1 MKKCLIHWSMKL
13 RKFPGSLLIKLISI
27 FFQKKKN
34 IFMWI
39 WKLWII
45 RRIRVFCRVCLK
57 RLKFEHFCSL
67 LWSGGGGCACYEKT
81 PQYFVAWFYCMF
93 NPLLYSSLYTYP
105 IPTLF
110 PTHSYIN
117 WTKTSTNPQKASP
130 SFPHVNFSN
139 PPFFIYIFR
148 VRVFQR

>member
-27 FFQKKKN
+27 FFQKNKEYFNVNLKVVNNKENKGFWSCVFKKIN
-34 IFMWI
+34 VWTF
-39 WKLWII
+39 LSSSLI
-45 RRIRVFCRVCLK
+45 RT
-57 RLKFEHFCSL
+57 
-67 LWSGGGGCACYEKT
+67 GGACACYEKT

-117 WTKTSTNPQKASP
+117 WTKISTNPQKASH

-139 PPFFIYIFR
+139 PPPFFFR
-148 VRVFQR
+148 GFQR